1 MSDERL
7 DTLRYLPRRD
17 VVRVCAELDLVDS
30 VKRTLIDHA
39 EGRTTLPEEAYLP
52 WHTSD
57 GAFARSLTLPGAVWG
72 ERPALGAKVINSSLA
87 NPDRGLPRAQGLTLV
102 FDRERAHPVALM
114 EAAYISALRT
124 SAYTV
129 LSARTLAA
137 AEPERIGVLGC
148 GALGEQHVTLLAEEY
163 PGAEFVLFDAV
174 EGRARALAGRFA
186 ADGPAVRAVS
196 RARDAVDG
204 CAIVV
209 TTTTTTTGYLPE
221 VWLSPG
227 ALVAHVSLDDV
238 LPDVVHRA
246 GLLVVDD
253 WGLIKAD
260 DRRLL
265 GRMYRSGELL
275 GPDEAAPPGP
285 GPAPRAVDAS
295 LGEILSGRRPGRRT
309 PEQTVLSNPFGMGV
323 LDVAIAAAVHEY
335 ADLHDIG
342 MRLPV

>member
-1 MSDERL
+1 MSDEQL

-30 VKRTLIDHA
+30 VTRTLIDHA

-52 WHTSD
+52 WETSD

-87 NPDRGLPRAQGLTLV
+87 NPGRGLPRAQGLTLV

-129 LSARTLAA
+129 LTARTLAA
-137 AEPERIGVLGC
+137 AEPGRIGVIGC
-148 GALGEQHVTLLAEEY
+148 GALGEQHVRLLAEEY
-163 PGAEFVLFDAV
+163 PGAEFVVFDAV
-174 EGRARALAGRFA
+174 EGRAPALAGRFA
-186 ADGPAVRAVS
+186 ADGLAVRPVS

-221 VWLSPG
+221 AWLSPVLWSPMSRSTTFFRTWCTGPGSWSWTTGGSSRPTTGGCWAVCTGPVNCWARTRPPRRGRAPRPGWWTPRWGRSCPAGTPG
-227 ALVAHVSLDDV
+227 A
-238 LPDVVHRA
+238 VHR
-246 GLLVVDD
+246 
-253 WGLIKAD
+253 
-260 DRRLL
+260 
-265 GRMYRSGELL
+265 S
-275 GPDEAAPPGP
+275 
-285 GPAPRAVDAS
+285 
-295 LGEILSGRRPGRRT
+295 RP
-309 PEQTVLSNPFGMGV
+309 S
-323 LDVAIAAAVHEY
+323 
-335 ADLHDIG
+335 
-342 MRLPV
+342 